1 MYENYC
7 TPTAYVKDFF
17 VRVKALSGELS
28 YMLTGLVVSQ
38 ETWRSKNGIS
48 VVVLSLL
55 MSGS

>member
-1 MYENYC
+1 ML
-7 TPTAYVKDFF
+7 KIFF

-48 VVVLSLL
+48 VMVLSLL